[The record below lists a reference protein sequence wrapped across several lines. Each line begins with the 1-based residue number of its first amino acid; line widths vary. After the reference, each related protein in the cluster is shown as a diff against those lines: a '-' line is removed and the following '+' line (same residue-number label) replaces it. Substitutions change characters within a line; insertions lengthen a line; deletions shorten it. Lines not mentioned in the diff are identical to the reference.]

1 MRGSAVAVLILA
13 CGAQTQGY
21 TYWNYPRHSA
31 LLPGQSVTIRTENPS
46 GSGIQNDLLYEGS
59 GISAIPMTPVLD
71 GPSTITATVPGPV
84 STTRRYGFR
93 ILSGADIALFPVSL
107 APGTDPSPGGL
118 SPLSTD
124 PTGDEL
130 FGYANLDLVE
140 YRVSFSDTRLYAS
153 LKNAGGGFPTSQGL
167 NFFGYLFA
175 VADPS
180 LAAPDTVFALLFTVN
195 QPGIITPGL
204 YRITGTGFGDLEKI
218 GEIDYEV
225 FASANSIVL
234 SCLISDLL
242 EDPYFS
248 EWFDPTD
255 PALGVAAFTQRI
267 TLTGGAQEAD
277 DAPGGDCWL
286 RELAI
291 SPGANHLPSL
301 SGFSLDGS
309 GATATASIVYTDQ
322 DGHCPVLSEIVF
334 DGADAW
340 SLYPLTLDYS
350 VPVTYRTGEGIEP
363 LATGDW
369 QEAVLR
375 FSDNQT
381 DIVEYEV
388 QNTGIG
394 EAATDLT
401 VTIAPNP
408 FCGSLY
414 IDILMP
420 GPGEVSAE
428 VYDLRGAL
436 VEMVYQGPL
445 TGGMTTLV
453 WQGIDFSGRIAMPG
467 AYIIRVAFPGGTE
480 TRRVVL
486 LR

>member
-1 MRGSAVAVLILA
+1 MRGSAFAVLILA
-13 CGAQTQGY
+13 CLAQAQGY
-21 TYWNYPRHSA
+21 AFWNYLRHSA
-31 LLPGQSVTIRTENPS
+31 LLPGQNVTIRAENPS
-46 GSGIQNDLLYEGS
+46 GSGIQNYLLYEGS
-59 GISAIPMTPVLD
+59 GITATPMSPVLD
-71 GPSTITATVPGPV
+71 GPSTITATVPGPA
-84 STTRRYGFR
+84 SSTRRYGFR
-93 ILSGADIALFPVSL
+93 MLDGADIALFPVSL
-107 APGTDPSPGGL
+107 APGADPSPGGL
-118 SPLSTD
+118 SPVSTD

-130 FGYANLDLVE
+130 FGYNNLDLVE

-153 LKNAGGGFPTSQGL
+153 LKNAGGGFPVSQGL
-167 NFFGYLFA
+167 TFFGYLFA

-180 LAAPDTVFALLFTVN
+180 LSAPDTVFALLFTVN

-267 TLTGGAQEAD
+267 TLSGGALEAD
-277 DAPGGDCWL
+277 EAPGGDCWL

-291 SPGANHLPSL
+291 SPGANHLPAL
-301 SGFSLDGS
+301 SGFSVGGS
-309 GATATASIVYTDQ
+309 GATATASIVYADQ

-334 DGADAW
+334 DGAEAW
-340 SLYPLTLDYS
+340 PLHPLTLDYS
-350 VPVTYRTGEGIEP
+350 APVTYRTVEGIEP

-381 DIVEYEV
+381 DIVEYDV

-394 EAATDLT
+394 EAGTGLS

-408 FCGSLY
+408 FCGPLS
-414 IDILMP
+414 IEILMP
-420 GPGEVSAE
+420 FPGKASAE

-436 VEMVYQGPL
+436 VETVYEGPL
-445 TGGMTTLV
+445 AGGITTLV
-453 WQGIDFSGRIAMPG
+453 WQGLDSSGRYAVPG
-467 AYIIRVAFPGGTE
+467 AYIIRVVFPGGTE